1 MSARQ
6 THEDGP
12 SILTDGAEIHFTD
25 DRDVK
30 RADRVEFL
38 RGGWVKAIYKQGY
51 QLEVYPPDVIQGV
64 YTHTKHLEDE
74 DWW

>member
-25 DRDVK
+25 ERDVK

-38 RGGWVKAIYKQGY
+38 RGGWIKAIYKESY
-51 QLEVYPPDVIQGV
+51 QLEVYPPDAVQGV